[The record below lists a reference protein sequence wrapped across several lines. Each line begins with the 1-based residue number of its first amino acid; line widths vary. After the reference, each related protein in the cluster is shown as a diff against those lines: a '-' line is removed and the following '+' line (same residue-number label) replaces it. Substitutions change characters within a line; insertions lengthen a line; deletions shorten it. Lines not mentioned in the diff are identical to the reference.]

1 VLSPLAALPLDE
13 ARRNSE
19 AITRAMRAL
28 RCADPEGG
36 GCLYES
42 AYDLPDWRKAYWGAS
57 SSRLETI
64 KTRYDQDGLFRV
76 HHGVGTADRSLDHTS
91 ARCTLARFTGKFH
104 A

>member
-1 VLSPLAALPLDE
+1 MTVPPQKSTSPPSRRRVLSPLAALPLDE

-42 AYDLPDWRKAYWGAS
+42 AYDLPDWRKAY
-57 SSRLETI
+57 
-64 KTRYDQDGLFRV
+64 
-76 HHGVGTADRSLDHTS
+76 
-91 ARCTLARFTGKFH
+91 
-104 A
+104 